1 MQFSKNITE
10 KNIAL
15 KSENVD
21 RPRALTS
28 NELAGCT
35 DVICVVAMSARARC
49 EWDSRAGHVGGLRR
63 IHGNRTKNSL
73 HVTFGTHLYE
83 ATITQP
89 TSFFLIHAE
98 KKV

>member
-21 RPRALTS
+21 RTRALTS

-63 IHGNRTKNSL
+63 IHGKQDEELTACDIWHSPIRSYNYATHFFFFNSR
-73 HVTFGTHLYE
+73 
-83 ATITQP
+83 
-89 TSFFLIHAE
+89 
-98 KKV
+98 